1 MRAKPVLALFALA
14 TAFLLCSCGGDRQ
27 VQVVTPGIDRRRIE
41 WSEAEQQQIF
51 AFKQLHSQ
59 AGTSTHGLRL
69 AGDSGSRVHDHHDL
83 LAVVLSGTADVR
95 LSGKWHNV
103 AAGDVIEIPR
113 GQPYRFERKGAP
125 APTEFYLV
133 YYPPYDGKDLRM
145 VEGK

>member
-1 MRAKPVLALFALA
+1 MRALSLLVVLAS
-14 TAFLLCSCGGDRQ
+14 AFLLSSCSGERQ

-41 WSEAEQQQIF
+41 WSETEQGQIF

-83 LAVVLSGTADVR
+83 LAVVLSGAADVR
-95 LSGKWHNV
+95 LSGKWHSV

-133 YYPPYDGKDLRM
+133 FYPPYDGKDLRM

>member
-1 MRAKPVLALFALA
+1 MRTLFVLGAVI
-14 TAFLLCSCGGDRQ
+14 LLSACSGDRQ

-41 WSEAEQQQIF
+41 WTEVEQGQIF

-83 LAVVLSGTADVR
+83 LAVVLSGSADVR
-95 LSGKWHNV
+95 LSGKWHHV

-125 APTEFYLV
+125 LPVEMYLV

>member
-1 MRAKPVLALFALA
+1 MRTACLFAILGA
-14 TAFLLCSCGGDRQ
+14 ASLLSSCGDDRRS
-27 VQVVTPGIDRRRIE
+27 QVVTPGIDRRRIE

-103 AAGDVIEIPR
+103 VAGDVIEIPR

-125 APTEFYLV
+125 EAAEFYLV

>member
-1 MRAKPVLALFALA
+1 MRAMSLPVVLLGSAL
-14 TAFLLCSCGGDRQ
+14 LLSSCSGERE

-41 WSEAEQQQIF
+41 WSEAERQQIL

-83 LAVVLSGTADVR
+83 LAVVLAGSAHVR
-95 LSGKWHNV
+95 LSGKWHSV
-103 AAGDVIEIPR
+103 AAGDVVEIPR

-125 APTEFYLV
+125 EPVEMYLV